1 MSMREKPFYITIKRL
16 LLKSQSGHLTHSDI
30 KELVSIS
37 RIIISSYLRHTK
49 PRIIKLCEN
58 EGITLEDLSID
69 CIAELFEVD
78 ENKNFI
84 RLNNLVN
91 NIRLSL
97 VKLSPVEV
105 YLAFKGLLTRMADTQ
120 IARQYAIV
128 DPNGYKIL
136 RNIKEYIKSSQ
147 FLYLQK
153 TIYGTLITV
162 NQSDSPGGV
171 LPYCDYEYLEKEFHS
186 YAKDK
191 ADIPSLM
198 SALLKLLYEQS
209 DYRKELLLTDCVSLF
224 KKYFEISDL
233 SLKSSPTEEPISKLS
248 EIDELE
254 INEIKQKVIH
264 LIHEKIV
271 LNYYA
276 KSKLTKEH
284 AEALH
289 LTLCDII
296 EDWVVKGENNCSF
309 FAYFKTYAEIS
320 EEVYCRILKA
330 KVEYLVKIARNEF
343 EYLLE
348 IER

>member
-1 MSMREKPFYITIKRL
+1 MSEKPFYITIKRL
-16 LLKSQSGHLTHSDI
+16 LLKSQSDYLTQGEI

-84 RLNNLVN
+84 RLNNLSN
-91 NIRLSL
+91 NTRLPL
-97 VKLSPVEV
+97 DKLPEVEV
-105 YLAFKGLLTRMADTQ
+105 YLAFKGLLSRMADTQ

-128 DPNGYKIL
+128 DPNGYKIQ
-136 RNIKEYIKSSQ
+136 RNIKEYIKSTKL
-147 FLYLQK
+147 LYLQK
-153 TIYGTLITV
+153 TIYGALITV
-162 NQSDSPGGV
+162 NNDDNKDDV
-171 LPYCDYEYLEKEFHS
+171 LPYYNNDDLEKDFHS
-186 YAKDK
+186 YAKNK

-198 SALLKLLYEQS
+198 LALLKLLNDQNC
-209 DYRKELLLTDCVSLF
+209 YRKELLLTDCVSLF
-224 KKYFEISDL
+224 KKYFEISDV
-233 SLKSSPTEEPISKLS
+233 SLKTLGTEEPVSKLY
-248 EIDELE
+248 EINELE

-276 KSKLTKEH
+276 KSKLTKAH

-296 EDWVVKGENNCSF
+296 EDWVVKGENGCSY
-309 FAYFKTYAEIS
+309 FAYFKIYAEIS

-348 IER
+348 IEK